1 MAGRGVS
8 ARREQRAGRLRA
20 RAAAAGVIVGTA
32 CVCGFLLLG
41 VPSAVSTGV
50 TAGILELIPAIGPL
64 TALLIAGAQAGD
76 RVLAVIAFLAVLRLA
91 QDYLIYPRLIRHGMH
106 LSTPDPINIWIG
118 AALAE
123 PRA

>member
-1 MAGRGVS
+1 QWRAEEYLRDVNRALAGYV
-8 ARREQRAGRLRA
+8 RAQ
-20 RAAAAGVIVGTA
+20 AAAGVIGCTA
-32 CVCGFLLLG
+32 RVCGVLLLG

-91 QDYLIYPRLIRHGMH
+91 QDYLIYPRL
-106 LSTPDPINIWIG
+106 
-118 AALAE
+118 
-123 PRA
+123 